1 MQLSAKHY
9 LTGVVIVL
17 MAAIVLL
24 YLNPRLQIIATD
36 QTQVQQ
42 LLMPDGAI
50 YNGELNAGLLHG
62 QGELIWSSGARYS
75 GEFARGVYQGQGLLR
90 EANGDEYRGEF
101 IAGELTGAGEYTG
114 ADGSRYTGEFQ
125 RGVFHGKG
133 EFTSAEGDRYLG
145 TFEQGDLHGEGEFF
159 GKEGD
164 HYQGEF
170 KYWMFDGVGT
180 LTEKDGEYKG
190 QFSQGIFHGY
200 GLYRYAETADEP
212 EKLLAGRW
220 RWGEFE
226 SAGKESDQDALPFI
240 IEKALFQQADL
251 LAAAG
256 KKLLP
261 SDAEAINLYFVG
273 VAGFSRQDVF
283 RKELDF
289 IHAQFDQTY
298 GTAGRSLVLINH
310 NDTLTNIP
318 MATPHSIE
326 QALQAVAN
334 KMNPDKDILFLYL
347 TSHGSAKHEFSIVQ
361 QGVSLPDLTAERL
374 GEIINALPI
383 KWKVIVVSA
392 CYSGGF
398 IPLLESPTTLVMTA
412 SSKDRKSFGCTD
424 TSEMT
429 YFGRAYFKE
438 ALPEADSFEAAFAKS
453 ETLIT
458 QWEKE
463 LDEEVTHS
471 LPQMVMGEEIKNY
484 LPRWWQTIEQTA
496 TPTHAQPSLSERGD

>member
-1 MQLSAKHY
+1 MQLSSKHV
-9 LTGVVIVL
+9 LT
-17 MAAIVLL
+17 AASILL
-24 YLNPRLQIIATD
+24 IAAFALAYFNPAPQLISTGE
-36 QTQVQQ
+36 TQVDQ

-50 YNGELNAGLLHG
+50 YNGELKAGLLHG
-62 QGELIWSSGARYS
+62 QGELIWSSGARYN
-75 GEFARGVYQGQGLLR
+75 GEFARGVYYGHGVWRQ
-90 EANGDEYRGEF
+90 ANGDEYRGEF
-101 IAGELTGAGEYTG
+101 IAGELTGPGEFIG
-114 ADGSRYTGEFQ
+114 ADGSRYLGEFL
-125 RGVFHGKG
+125 RGAFHGKG
-133 EFTSAEGDRYLG
+133 EFISAEGDRYLG
-145 TFEQGDLHGEGEFF
+145 NFVEGDLHGEGEFF
-159 GKEGD
+159 GKNGD

-180 LTEKDGEYKG
+180 LKEKDGEYKG

-200 GLYRYAETADEP
+200 GLYRYAETSDEP

-226 SAGKESDQDALPFI
+226 SAGKESDQDALPFV
-240 IEKALFQQADL
+240 IEKALYQQADL

-256 KKLLP
+256 KRILP
-261 SDAEAINLYFVG
+261 SDPEAINLYFVG

-289 IHAQFDQTY
+289 IHAQFDQQF

-326 QALQAVAN
+326 QALQAVAS

-361 QGVSLPDLTAERL
+361 QGLSLPDLTAERL
-374 GEIINALPI
+374 GAMIKALPI

-398 IPLLESPTTLVMTA
+398 IPLLEGPTTLVMTA

-453 ETLIT
+453 DTLIA

-463 LDEEVTHS
+463 LDEEVIHS
-471 LPQMVMGEEIKNY
+471 LPQMVMGEEIKQY
-484 LPRWWQTIEQTA
+484 LPRWWQTIEAAAQT
-496 TPTHAQPSLSERGD
+496 HEQPSLSERGD